1 MKLTR
6 GLVSLSL
13 IFSLSFISF
22 LAIPVH
28 TVTAQDSTITLQR
41 GYRTGYSDGYMAGY
55 RDVIDNAEKSFAK
68 HGEYSDAKRAYSK
81 DYGSLEDYRDGYQ
94 QGFEAGYETGFEKRS
109 FDGTVPEGLQRRGVR
124 SGIAETQPAAGESET
139 NAATDT
145 KAAAAGPPEK
155 DTTQLVSFRP
165 VSDATI
171 IIPRDTELIVELLE
185 DLNTDRNREGDKFTA
200 RIVSPTEIT
209 GGIIEGRIS
218 KIDKPGRIKK
228 RSQML
233 LSFDRIVLTETRWS
247 NFNAITTEVLPM
259 KGDNVKRVDTEGT
272 AVGKST
278 WKPDSIKVGAA
289 TGSGIVIGAIAGGP
303 VGAAVGAG
311 IGAAAGVGAVL
322 IERGKHIKLTRG
334 QQIRIKS
341 SYETQI
347 R

>member
-13 IFSLSFISF
+13 IFSLSIISF
-22 LAIPVH
+22 LAIPVS

-55 RDVIDNAEKSFAK
+55 RDIIDNAEKNFAK
-68 HGEYSDAKRAYSK
+68 HSDYSDAKRAYSK

-109 FDGTVPEGLQRRGVR
+109 FDGTVPATLQRRGVKT
-124 SGIAETQPAAGESET
+124 GDAVPDEAQANTVA
-139 NAATDT
+139 N
-145 KAAAAGPPEK
+145 PEPSTTSPDK
-155 DTTQLVSFRP
+155 DTTQLISFRP

-171 IIPRDTELIVELLE
+171 IIPRDTELIVEMLE

-200 RIVSPTEIT
+200 RIVSPVEIT

-218 KIDKPGRIKK
+218 KIEKPGRIKK

-247 NFNAITTEVLPM
+247 NFNAIMTEVLPM

-289 TGSGIVIGAIAGGP
+289 TGSGIIIGTIAGGP
-303 VGAAVGAG
+303 VGAAIGAG

-322 IERGKHIKLTRG
+322 IERGKHIKLTGG

>member
-6 GLVSLSL
+6 GLVTLSL
-13 IFSLSFISF
+13 IFSLSIISF
-22 LAIPVH
+22 LAIPIN

-55 RDVIDNAEKSFAK
+55 RDVIDNGEKDFAK
-68 HGEYSDAKRAYSK
+68 HSDYSDAKRAYSK
-81 DYGSLEDYRDGYQ
+81 EYGSLEDYRDGYQ

-109 FDGTVPEGLQRRGVR
+109 FDGAVPADLHRRGIKTGKTAPELV
-124 SGIAETQPAAGESET
+124 SAETLPNADT
-139 NAATDT
+139 AAT
-145 KAAAAGPPEK
+145 GPPAK
-155 DTTQLVSFRP
+155 DTTQQISFRP

-209 GGIIEGRIS
+209 GGIIEGRVS
-218 KIDKPGRIKK
+218 KIEKPGRIKK
-228 RSQML
+228 RSQLL

-247 NFNAITTEVLPM
+247 NFNAIMTEVLPM

-289 TGSGIVIGAIAGGP
+289 TGTGVVVGAIAGGP

-341 SYETQI
+341 TYETQI